1 MDKIQIYSIVGSL
14 LFLFFILRLIK
25 RRDLKEEYSMLW
37 LFVVSIFFVLS
48 VFRSVLEQFADL
60 VGIYYAPA
68 ALLLVLL
75 IGVVAI
81 LIHYSKIISKLSEQN
96 KILIQEI
103 ALLKLKISELKEET
117 KNE

>member
-1 MDKIQIYSIVGSL
+1 MAFCCFY
-14 LFLFFILRLIK
+14 
-25 RRDLKEEYSMLW
+25 
-37 LFVVSIFFVLS
+37 FFVLS

>member
-1 MDKIQIYSIVGSL
+1 MDKIQIYSIIGSFA
-14 LFLFFILRLIK
+14 FLFFILSLIRK
-25 RRDLKEEYSMLW
+25 RALKEEYSILW
-37 LFVVSIFFVLS
+37 IFVALVFFVLS
-48 VFRSVLEQFADL
+48 VFRSILEKFADL

-75 IGVVAI
+75 VGELII

-103 ALLKLKISELKEET
+103 ALLKLKMSEQKKE
-117 KNE
+117 

>member
-1 MDKIQIYSIVGSL
+1 MDKIQIYSIIGSL
-14 LFLFFILRLIK
+14 LFSFFILSLIK
-25 RRDLKEEYSMLW
+25 KRELKEEYSILW
-37 LFVVSIFFVLS
+37 LFVALVFFILS
-48 VFRSVLEQFADL
+48 VFRSVLDKFANL

-75 IGVVAI
+75 FGVIVI

-96 KILIQEI
+96 KILIQKI
-103 ALLKLKISELKEET
+103 ALLELKISEQKGV